1 MIKRLEEE
9 CRLAKN
15 TKDFNAQM
23 HDKAINQKMDEV
35 NLYMKRIHLANKEI
49 KDAVTENGRKQK
61 QNLSLQSR
69 NVQLDE

>member
-35 NLYMKRIHLANKEI
+35 NLYMKRIHLVNKEI